1 MPLGSNYP
9 KICTQT
15 QEDEKETRMRGRKRV
30 EGRERISQEDNKM
43 GGIAA
48 ETKVWREGKYVKRS
62 GKR

>member
-9 KICTQT
+9 KTCTQT

-30 EGRERISQEDNKM
+30 EGRERIGQEDNRM

-48 ETKVWREGKYVKRS
+48 EANVRREGK
-62 GKR
+62 

>member
-9 KICTQT
+9 KTCTQT

-30 EGRERISQEDNKM
+30 EGRERIGQEDNRM

-48 ETKVWREGKYVKRS
+48 EANVRREGKQVERM
-62 GKR
+62 GKW